1 MHCSILIPWL
11 GEESRYRTLVHDS
24 SLCSFVTRRINKNEE
39 TALKCPAP
47 KWPSPMHKSLQSVTT
62 AAPRYTFSMREDF
75 RALPAAKENIDDGN
89 YNIIHHPQSVT
100 SYTNL

>member
-1 MHCSILIPWL
+1 MSSA
-11 GEESRYRTLVHDS
+11 ES
-24 SLCSFVTRRINKNEE
+24 
-39 TALKCPAP
+39 AAP

-62 AAPRYTFSMREDF
+62 AAPRFTFSMRV
-75 RALPAAKENIDDGN
+75 PAAKENIDDGN